1 MTPRPCYVS
10 ERAASA
16 PALPPSVLPP
26 TPSLASSL
34 TSSSRSVGHALTPLA
49 AWARCVC
56 QARSIA
62 QSLQS
67 CSLPTHEAHTRHHRG
82 SQGSIETGMRWWS
95 KTSRRCVLRLDGS
108 YTAVPMT
115 HGRMGTVA
123 VGMAHVGM
131 ALLMCP
137 CWTRCRVSAPQ
148 GCASDI
154 WGHDV
159 RPQDSHSKPPLAM
172 ACSVWPRPEAMRA
185 AKHLPRSRASTH
197 NHRAQKGCTYEHV
210 GVWKHTVL
218 NHHQGRSTGGQDGGG
233 GVEGSA

>member
-1 MTPRPCYVS
+1 MTPRPSVWKQDW
-10 ERAASA
+10 RSA

-123 VGMAHVGM
+123 VGMAHVG
-131 ALLMCP
+131 
-137 CWTRCRVSAPQ
+137 
-148 GCASDI
+148 
-154 WGHDV
+154 
-159 RPQDSHSKPPLAM
+159 
-172 ACSVWPRPEAMRA
+172 CSVWPRPEAMRA